1 MTRKMLIRYCSYIV
15 LLVFLDQLSK
25 MFFITYLKNQ
35 QNYIYQLLPFLDM
48 VYAWNYGVSF
58 GLFNEH
64 TKYSNWI
71 FLILNSFIVLYL
83 GSLFKQNQ
91 SKLINYS
98 LILIIGGA
106 LGNIV
111 DRLFRGAVFDFI
123 FFYYEDFYFPAF
135 NLADS
140 FISIGACLFILDY
153 IFNKKHL
160 KKKQNS
166 AKF

>member
-1 MTRKMLIRYCSYIV
+1 
-15 LLVFLDQLSK
+15 
-25 MFFITYLKNQ
+25 
-35 QNYIYQLLPFLDM
+35 M

-58 GLFNEH
+58 GLFSKH
-64 TKYSNWI
+64 TNYSNWT

-83 GSLFKQNQ
+83 VFLLKKNQN
-91 SKLINYS
+91 KLINYS
-98 LILIIGGA
+98 LILIISGA
-106 LGNIV
+106 LGNII
-111 DRLFRGAVFDFI
+111 DRIFRGAVFDFI

-160 KKKQNS
+160 KKNPNN

>member
-1 MTRKMLIRYCSYIV
+1 MTSKILIRYGTYV
-15 LLVFLDQLSK
+15 ALLILLDQISK
-25 MFFITYLKNQ
+25 MFFITYLKTQ
-35 QNYIYQLLPFLDM
+35 PNYLYQLFPFLDM

-64 TKYSNWI
+64 TSYSNWI

-83 GSLFKQNQ
+83 GFLLKQNQ
-91 SKLINYS
+91 SNFINYS

-106 LGNIV
+106 LGNII

-160 KKKQNS
+160 KKKQNN